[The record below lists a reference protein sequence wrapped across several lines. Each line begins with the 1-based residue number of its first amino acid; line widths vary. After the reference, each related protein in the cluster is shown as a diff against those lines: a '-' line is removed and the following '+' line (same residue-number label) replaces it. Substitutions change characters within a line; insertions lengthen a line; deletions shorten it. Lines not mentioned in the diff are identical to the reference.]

1 MDYVTFKP
9 IITENDL
16 FKAQYNKYMRR
27 ASIIAVI
34 LTILFFWLS
43 PKYVPN
49 PYKIYEDKFEV
60 VDMAEAVDIP
70 PPPQETPKPAVNIEV
85 ALDSEVD
92 EDVEI
97 ADTLLDSE
105 DVMADMFGDGS
116 DAGGEEFQVSQEKP
130 VLTQFISPDYPE
142 MARASQLEG
151 TVVVK
156 VQVGPD
162 GSVLQAVVL
171 TPVHPLLDKEAVKAA
186 KRCKFQ
192 PGRQRGIA
200 VKAWMAIPFAFR
212 LH

>member
-1 MDYVTFKP
+1 MEYVTFK
-9 IITENDL
+9 TVATANDR
-16 FKAQYNKYMRR
+16 FKAKYNMYMRR
-27 ASIIAVI
+27 AAVAAVV
-34 LTILFFWLS
+34 LTILFFLFS
-43 PKYVPN
+43 PKYKPN
-49 PYKIYEDKFEV
+49 PYKLYEKPMEV
-60 VDMAEAVDIP
+60 VTIDEAVDIP
-70 PPPQETPKPAVNIEV
+70 PPPQDIPKPPVNIEA
-85 ALDSEVD
+85 ALDDDVD
-92 EDVEI
+92 EDVEV

-105 DVMADMFGDGS
+105 DVMADMFGDYE
-116 DAGGEEFQVSQEKP
+116 DGGTEFEVSQEKP
-130 VLTQFISPDYPE
+130 VLTQFVSPDYPE

-192 PGRQRGIA
+192 PGRQRGVA

>member
-1 MDYVTFKP
+1 MDFVTFKP
-9 IITENDL
+9 VITENDL

-70 PPPQETPKPAVNIEV
+70 PPPQETPRPAVNIEV
-85 ALDSEVD
+85 VLDSEVD
-92 EDVEI
+92 EDVEV
-97 ADTLLDSE
+97 ADTLLDSA
-105 DVMADMFGDGS
+105 DVMGDMFGDGS

-130 VLTQFISPDYPE
+130 VLTQFIKPDYPE

-156 VQVGPD
+156 VQVGSD
-162 GSVLQAVVL
+162 GTVLQAVVL
-171 TPVHPLLDKEAVKAA
+171 TGVHPLLDKEAVKAA

>member
-1 MDYVTFKP
+1 MDFVTFKP

-92 EDVEI
+92 EDVEV
-97 ADTLLDSE
+97 ADTLLDPE
-105 DVMADMFGDGS
+105 DVMADMFGDGT
-116 DAGGEEFQVSQEKP
+116 DGGGEEFQVSQEKP

-171 TPVHPLLDKEAVKAA
+171 TAVHPLLDKEAIKAA

>member
-1 MDYVTFKP
+1 MDFVTFKP

-92 EDVEI
+92 EDVEV

-171 TPVHPLLDKEAVKAA
+171 TAVHPLLDKEAIKAA

>member
-1 MDYVTFKP
+1 MEYVTFKTV
-9 IITENDL
+9 ITANDR

-27 ASIIAVI
+27 AALVAVL
-34 LTILFFWLS
+34 LTILFFLFS
-43 PKYVPN
+43 PKYKPN
-49 PYKIYEDKFEV
+49 PYKLYEKPMEV
-60 VDMAEAVDIP
+60 VTIDEAVDIP
-70 PPPQETPKPAVNIEV
+70 PPPQDIPKPPVNIEA
-85 ALDSEVD
+85 ALDDEVD

-105 DVMADMFGDGS
+105 DVMADMFGDYDES
-116 DAGGEEFQVSQEKP
+116 GGTEFEVSQEKP

-162 GSVLQAVVL
+162 GSVLQAIVL
-171 TPVHPLLDKEAVKAA
+171 SPVHPLLDKEAVKAA

-192 PGRQRGIA
+192 PGRQRGVA

>member
-1 MDYVTFKP
+1 MEYVTFK
-9 IITENDL
+9 TVATANDR

-27 ASIIAVI
+27 AAVAAVV
-34 LTILFFWLS
+34 LTILFFLFS
-43 PKYVPN
+43 PKYKPN
-49 PYKIYEDKFEV
+49 PYKLYEKPMEV
-60 VDMAEAVDIP
+60 VTIDEAVDIP
-70 PPPQETPKPAVNIEV
+70 PPPQDIPKPPVNIEA
-85 ALDSEVD
+85 ALDDDVE

-97 ADTLLDSE
+97 ADTLIDAEDALDDMWSE
-105 DVMADMFGDGS
+105 GTDTGGD
-116 DAGGEEFQVSQEKP
+116 EFEVSQEKP
-130 VLTQFISPDYPE
+130 VLTQYVSPDYPE

-156 VQVGPD
+156 VQVGAD
-162 GSVLQAVVL
+162 GTVLQAVVL
-171 TPVHPLLDKEAVKAA
+171 TAVHPLLDKEAVKAA

>member
-1 MDYVTFKP
+1 MEYVTFKTV
-9 IITENDL
+9 ITANDR

-27 ASIIAVI
+27 AALVAVL
-34 LTILFFWLS
+34 LTILFFLFS
-43 PKYVPN
+43 PKYKPN
-49 PYKIYEDKFEV
+49 PYKLYEKPMEV
-60 VDMAEAVDIP
+60 VTIDEAVDIP
-70 PPPQETPKPAVNIEV
+70 PPPQDIPKPPVNIEA
-85 ALDSEVD
+85 ALDDEVD

-105 DVMADMFGDGS
+105 DVMADMFGDYDES
-116 DAGGEEFQVSQEKP
+116 GGTEFEVSQEKP
-130 VLTQFISPDYPE
+130 VLTQFVSPDYPE

-162 GSVLQAVVL
+162 GSVLQAIVL
-171 TPVHPLLDKEAVKAA
+171 SPVHPLLDKEAVKAA

-192 PGRQRGIA
+192 PGRQRGVA

>member
-1 MDYVTFKP
+1 MEYVTFKTV
-9 IITENDL
+9 ITANDR

-27 ASIIAVI
+27 AALAAVL
-34 LTILFFWLS
+34 LTILFFLPS
-43 PKYVPN
+43 SS
-49 PYKIYEDKFEV
+49 
-60 VDMAEAVDIP
+60 AR
-70 PPPQETPKPAVNIEV
+70 T
-85 ALDSEVD
+85 
-92 EDVEI
+92 
-97 ADTLLDSE
+97 T
-105 DVMADMFGDGS
+105 
-116 DAGGEEFQVSQEKP
+116 
-130 VLTQFISPDYPE
+130 PE

>member
-1 MDYVTFKP
+1 MEYVSFK
-9 IITENDL
+9 TVATANDH
-16 FKAQYNKYMRR
+16 FKAQYNMYMRR
-27 ASIIAVI
+27 AAVAAVV
-34 LTILFFWLS
+34 LTVLFFLFS
-43 PKYVPN
+43 PKYKPN
-49 PYKIYEDKFEV
+49 PYKLYEKPMEV
-60 VDMAEAVDIP
+60 VTIDEAVDIP
-70 PPPQETPKPAVNIEV
+70 PPPQDIPKPPVNIEA
-85 ALDSEVD
+85 ALDDDVE

-97 ADTLLDSE
+97 ADTLLDPE
-105 DVMADMFGDGS
+105 DVMEGMFGDYDDSSGT
-116 DAGGEEFQVSQEKP
+116 EFEISQEKP

-171 TPVHPLLDKEAVKAA
+171 TAVHPLLDKEAVKAA

>member
-1 MDYVTFKP
+1 MEYVTFK
-9 IITENDL
+9 TVATANDR
-16 FKAQYNKYMRR
+16 FKAQYNKYMQR
-27 ASIIAVI
+27 AAVAAVV
-34 LTILFFWLS
+34 LTILFFLFS
-43 PKYVPN
+43 PKYKPN
-49 PYKIYEDKFEV
+49 PYKLYEKPMEV
-60 VDMAEAVDIP
+60 VTIDEAVDIP
-70 PPPQETPKPAVNIEV
+70 PPPQDIPKPPVNIEA
-85 ALDSEVD
+85 ALDDDVD
-92 EDVEI
+92 EDVEV

-105 DVMADMFGDGS
+105 DVMEGMFGDY
-116 DAGGEEFQVSQEKP
+116 DEAGGTEFEVSQEKP